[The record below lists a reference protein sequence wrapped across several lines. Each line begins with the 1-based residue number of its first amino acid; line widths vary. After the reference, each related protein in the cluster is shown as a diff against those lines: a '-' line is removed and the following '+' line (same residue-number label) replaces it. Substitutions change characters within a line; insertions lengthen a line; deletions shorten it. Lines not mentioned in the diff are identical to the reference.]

1 MICEGCAE
9 EDPLRPAGPMKKKF
23 NNLPKNIGNDLAKK
37 SPLVALVG
45 TNWSLIGKLISLVG
59 K

>member
-1 MICEGCAE
+1 M
-9 EDPLRPAGPMKKKF
+9 RPAGPMKKKF

-45 TNWSLIGKLISLVG
+45 INWSLIGKLISLIG

>member
-1 MICEGCAE
+1 M
-9 EDPLRPAGPMKKKF
+9 RPAGPMKKKID
-23 NNLPKNIGNDLAKK
+23 NLPKNIGNDLAKK

-45 TNWSLIGKLISLVG
+45 INWSLIGKLISLIG